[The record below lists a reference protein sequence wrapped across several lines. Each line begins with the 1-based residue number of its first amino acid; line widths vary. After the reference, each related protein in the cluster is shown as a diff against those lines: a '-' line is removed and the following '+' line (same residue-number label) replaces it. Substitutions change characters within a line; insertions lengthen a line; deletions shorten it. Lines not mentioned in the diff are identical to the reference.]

1 MTSTG
6 EWKAA
11 ADRLGA
17 FLGDRARVDEPM
29 SKYTTIGVGGPAR
42 ILVMPKTAAEV
53 ARVVRVTRQLDAPYV
68 PVGKGSNL
76 IVRDGGYEGVVI
88 LLAEHMTR
96 TRINARTVWAEGG
109 VSFAAL
115 SRKMT
120 KAGRTG
126 LEFGIGIP
134 GSVGGAVRM
143 NAGAFGGEVKD
154 ALARVRVVD
163 ESGRL
168 RAVPASQIAFS
179 YRHTSLP
186 AGAVVVEA
194 TFRCTPGTIRK
205 DVYDRSVG
213 RKETQ
218 PIWERSFGST
228 FVNPPGRYAAEM
240 IEGCGLKG
248 MRRGGAMISDMHAN
262 FIINVDGRAS
272 ADDVESLIAT
282 AQEQVKAT
290 YGVELKTEVIVIGN
304 RK

>member
-1 MTSTG
+1 MTSAD

-17 FLGDRARVDEPM
+17 FLEERVRVDEPM
-29 SKYTTIGVGGPAR
+29 SKHTTIGVGGPAR
-42 ILVMPKTAAEV
+42 ILVLPRTAAEV
-53 ARVVRVTRQLDAPYV
+53 ARVVRLARSLELPYA

-76 IVRDGGYEGVVI
+76 IVRDGGYDGVVI
-88 LLAEHMTR
+88 QMAEHMTR
-96 TRINARTVWAEGG
+96 VRLDARTVWAEGG
-109 VSFAAL
+109 ASFAAL

-154 ALARVRVVD
+154 ALVRVRVVD

-168 RAVPASQIAFS
+168 AVVPASQIAFS

-194 TFRCTPGTIRK
+194 TFRCAPGTIRK

-218 PIWERSFGST
+218 PISERSFGST

-240 IEGCGLKG
+240 IEACGLKG
-248 MRRGGAMISDMHAN
+248 MRRGGAMISAMHAN
-262 FIINVDGRAS
+262 FIINVEGQAS

-282 AQEQVKAT
+282 ARERVKEK